1 MRIFIVLIWCFWFVG
16 VDAQNRSIVFREGNW
31 EKILK
36 QAKKEKKLIFVDC
49 YTSWCGPCKMLAK
62 NVFTQDKVADFY
74 NTEFVCVKM
83 DMEKGEGPVILNT
96 YKINAFPTLLFVNG
110 EGGEVYRIVGSKKE
124 AELLQVGADALAS
137 KTVYPVNPQAQ
148 QQIALIGREIPD
160 YQTGYSGTF

>member
-1 MRIFIVLIWCFWFVG
+1 MRVFIVLIWCFWFVG

-36 QAKKEKKLIFVDC
+36 QAKNEKKLIFVDC

-110 EGGEVYRIVGSKKE
+110 EGGEVYRIVVSKKE

-137 KTVYPVNPQAQ
+137 KTVYPVN
-148 QQIALIGREIPD
+148 
-160 YQTGYSGTF
+160 S

>member
-83 DMEKGEGPVILNT
+83 DMEKGEGPALPPLSLYCCWSWAGRRCAPYGQRKIPLSVMRYASSRPRGFCGGGFSIL
-96 YKINAFPTLLFVNG
+96 
-110 EGGEVYRIVGSKKE
+110 
-124 AELLQVGADALAS
+124 
-137 KTVYPVNPQAQ
+137 
-148 QQIALIGREIPD
+148 GR
-160 YQTGYSGTF
+160 

>member
-36 QAKKEKKLIFVDC
+36 QAKKEKNLIFVDC

-83 DMEKGEGPVILNT
+83 DMEKG
-96 YKINAFPTLLFVNG
+96 
-110 EGGEVYRIVGSKKE
+110 
-124 AELLQVGADALAS
+124 
-137 KTVYPVNPQAQ
+137 
-148 QQIALIGREIPD
+148 
-160 YQTGYSGTF
+160 